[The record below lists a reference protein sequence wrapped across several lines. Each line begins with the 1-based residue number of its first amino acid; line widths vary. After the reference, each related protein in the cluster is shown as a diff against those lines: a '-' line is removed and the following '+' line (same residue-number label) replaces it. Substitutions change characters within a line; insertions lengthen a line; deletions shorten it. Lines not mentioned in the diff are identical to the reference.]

1 MTDFI
6 NLFDDYSGFFEDN
19 AYYVVS
25 EYNKDSSDLT
35 DLSTYIVERDEH
47 ENLVLKNLY
56 EYIGP
61 NENIHK
67 DIILD
72 LRSLQIEE
80 RIEDSSGCH
89 VNNYRVDN
97 GTLSSDGK
105 ELIFNITPTEG
116 SHSREFNIIS
126 ITKI

>member
-25 EYNKDSSDLT
+25 EYNKDSPDLT
-35 DLSTYIVERDEH
+35 DLSTYVVERDEH
-47 ENLVLKNLY
+47 KNLVFKNLY
-56 EYIGP
+56 EYICPDG
-61 NENIHK
+61 NIHK
-67 DIILD
+67 DIVLD

-80 RIEDSSGCH
+80 RVEDSSGCH
-89 VNNYRVDN
+89 VNNYKVDN

-116 SHSREFNIIS
+116 SYSREFNIIS

>member
-6 NLFDDYSGFFEDN
+6 DLFDNYSGFFGDN

-25 EYNKDSSDLT
+25 EYNKDSPDLT

-47 ENLVLKNLY
+47 ENLVFKNLY
-56 EYIGP
+56 EYICP
-61 NENIHK
+61 DENIHK
-67 DIILD
+67 DIVLN

-80 RIEDSSGCH
+80 RIEDSNSCH
-89 VNNYRVDN
+89 VINYKVDN
-97 GTLSSDGK
+97 GTLSSGGK
-105 ELIFNITPTEG
+105 ELIFNIIPTEED
-116 SHSREFNIIS
+116 HSREFNIIS